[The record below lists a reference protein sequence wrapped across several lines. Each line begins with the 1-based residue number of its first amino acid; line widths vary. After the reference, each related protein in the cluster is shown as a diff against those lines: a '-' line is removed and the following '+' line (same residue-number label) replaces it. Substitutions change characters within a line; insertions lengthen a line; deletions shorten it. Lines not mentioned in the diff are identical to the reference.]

1 MPRSGSE
8 TGAPPLRHAGKPG
21 PTYTNDTASYGDLAD
36 EPEALGALWNS
47 DGHLELFTCS
57 GSARQSAGLSRGS
70 PVRAFPAT
78 G

>member
-1 MPRSGSE
+1 MRG
-8 TGAPPLRHAGKPG
+8 GARGARPIARREVAGRL
-21 PTYTNDTASYGDLAD
+21 NARLCASYGDLAD